1 MVEWQNGRKKMAKWQ
16 KDKDNKPDVTILS
29 WTGGQGQATLLSIR
43 YSHTRHKITTAASHL
58 PDFKLFDQINTDHRT
73 GRAAGGW
80 TKLPTEWLV
89 RDQKKM

>member
-43 YSHTRHKITTAASHL
+43 YSHTRHKITTAASLL
-58 PDFKLFDQINTDHRT
+58 PDCKLFDQINTVHRT
-73 GRAAGGW
+73 GPVERQADELQSGW
-80 TKLPTEWLV
+80 SATK
-89 RDQKKM
+89 KK